1 MSDKRYWV
9 WLNLALGAGRAF
21 KNIIEHFGSV
31 EDFYESTFP
40 ERCRC
45 PGVTYKLIE
54 DLDKFSLDDADKVID
69 ICYKN
74 NWDIIAY
81 DDPRYPEKLKNIYD
95 PPAVLYVDGR
105 MPSFDKYATIGIVGT
120 RKASKYAV
128 QISNLMAKGIAEC
141 NAIVISGG
149 ALGVDTAA
157 HNGAL
162 DADGITVAVLG
173 CGFGANYLVQNE
185 GLRQRIKTN
194 GALITE
200 FPPYTTASRYTF
212 PIRNRIISALSD
224 GVLVAEAGVKSGSL
238 ITAEYALKQNR
249 DIFAVPA
256 SLLDD
261 SFLGTNKLIDEG
273 AMVATSPHRILSQYV
288 SRYNSLNLSNA
299 RSISEIIVKNSSA
312 NAPKQEQITFD
323 NVSQGRNERLQ
334 IEEKAL
340 KLTGDN
346 LAVYSS
352 ISDELTDIDT
362 ICSKCALP
370 INNVLVVLT
379 MLELEGLVESATGKR
394 FKRK

>member
-21 KNIIEHFGSV
+21 KDIIEHFGTV
-31 EDFYESTFP
+31 QDFYESTFP

-45 PGVTYKLIE
+45 PGITYKMIE
-54 DLDKFSLDDADKVID
+54 DIDKVSLDDADKTIA
-69 ICYKN
+69 ICEKN
-74 NWDIIAY
+74 NWDIITY
-81 DDPRYPEKLKNIYD
+81 DDPRYPQKLKNIYD
-95 PPAVLYVDGR
+95 PPSVLYVDGR
-105 MPSFDKYATIGIVGT
+105 MPSFDNHASIGVVGT
-120 RKASKYAV
+120 RKASRYAV
-128 QISNLMAKGIAEC
+128 KISHLLAKGIAEC
-141 NAIVISGG
+141 NAIVVSGG

-157 HNGAL
+157 HNGAM
-162 DADGITVAVLG
+162 DADGVTVAVLG

-185 GLRQRIKTN
+185 ELRQRIKIH

-224 GVLVAEAGVKSGSL
+224 GVIVTEAGVKSGSL

-256 SLLDD
+256 SLIDEE
-261 SFLGTNKLIDEG
+261 FLGTNKLIDEG
-273 AMVATSPHRILSQYV
+273 AMVATSPYRILSVYS
-288 SRYNSLNLSNA
+288 SRYSTLNLANA
-299 RSISEIIVKNSSA
+299 RTISELVIKGP
-312 NAPKQEQITFD
+312 APKQEQITFD
-323 NVSQGRNERLQ
+323 AVSQGRDERLN
-334 IEEKAL
+334 IEDKAL

-352 ISDELTDIDT
+352 IGEEYMDIDT

-379 MLELEGLVESATGKR
+379 MLELEGLVESAAGKR
-394 FKRK
+394 YKRK

>member
-1 MSDKRYWV
+1 MSDKKYWV
-9 WLNLALGAGRAF
+9 WLNMAFGAGRAF
-21 KNIIEHFGSV
+21 KDIVEHFGSAK
-31 EDFYESTFP
+31 DLYESTFP

-45 PGVTYKLIE
+45 PGMTYKLIE
-54 DLDKFSLDDADKVID
+54 DIDKVSLTDAEKVID
-69 ICYKN
+69 ICEKN
-74 NWDIIAY
+74 SWDIITY
-81 DDPRYPEKLKNIYD
+81 DDPRYPQKLKNIYD

-105 MPSFDKYATIGIVGT
+105 MPDFDRYATIGVVGT
-120 RKASKYAV
+120 RKASRYAV
-128 QISNLMAKGIAEC
+128 KISHLMAKGIAEC

-162 DADGITVAVLG
+162 DANGITVAVLG

-185 GLRQRIKTN
+185 ELRHRIKVD
-194 GALITE
+194 GALLTE

-256 SLLDD
+256 SLLDEN
-261 SFLGTNKLIDEG
+261 FLGTNKLIDEG
-273 AMVATSPHRILSQYV
+273 AMVATSPHRILSQYI
-288 SRYNSLNLSNA
+288 SRYNTLDIANA
-299 RSISEIIVKNSSA
+299 RSISNLVIKND
-312 NAPKQEQITFD
+312 APKQEQISFD
-323 NVSQGRNERLQ
+323 TVSQGRDERLE
-334 IEEKAL
+334 IEGKAL

-352 ISDELTDIDT
+352 ISEEYVDIDT
-362 ICSKCALP
+362 ICTKCALP
-370 INNVLVVLT
+370 INTVLVVLT
-379 MLELEGLVESATGKR
+379 MLELEGLVESAAGKR
-394 FKRK
+394 YKRK